1 MCFCARARAPRA
13 AADTGLCGGDSGGGR
28 PGLLG
33 DSGGGSPG
41 LLAFDAG
48 ERLGDRRGERRGDC
62 DMFLLWPFQARGQA
76 IMLLELLSLLAGVFL
91 EPCRVP
97 ALRRRALGPACRR
110 AGLRSRRV
118 CRGSSERAGPG
129 GHVHRELPPGGVRGV
144 LVAGAILKLLLV
156 RGHAEVLGEPLGVR
170 EPSHVGEV
178 AFEIFAPAVRAPP
191 VFFVF
196 SGKAPTNS
204 QPAVS

>member
-1 MCFCARARAPRA
+1 MRCALFLRARAPRA

-48 ERLGDRRGERRGDC
+48 DRLGDRRGERRGDC
-62 DMFLLWPFQARGQA
+62 DMFLLWPFQAP

-97 ALRRRALGPACRR
+97 ALCRRRRSGGCWR
-110 AGLRSRRV
+110 ADRVPGRV

-129 GHVHRELPPGGVRGV
+129 GHW
-144 LVAGAILKLLLV
+144 
-156 RGHAEVLGEPLGVR
+156 
-170 EPSHVGEV
+170 
-178 AFEIFAPAVRAPP
+178 
-191 VFFVF
+191 
-196 SGKAPTNS
+196 
-204 QPAVS
+204 